1 MEEKSSIGAILNLNC
16 IICEKRKNFKIDYLS
31 LLEYKLLKIRALPSS
46 KILMSSNEVSIED
59 RKFLHIL
66 EKGTVKKDVHYVAPL
81 PFWDENLV
89 MPNNRI
95 QALRRLKCLK
105 RFLTDKRFPQDY
117 PKITNLVVGAMIKLH
132 MLVRA

>member
-1 MEEKSSIGAILNLNC
+1 MFKVMY
-16 IICEKRKNFKIDYLS
+16 KNNFS
-31 LLEYKLLKIRALPSS
+31 EPALPSS
-46 KILMSSNEVSIED
+46 KVMMSSNEVSIED

-66 EKGTVKKDVHYVAPL
+66 EKGTVKKDIHYVVPL

-105 RFLTDKRFPQDY
+105 RFLRDKRFPQDY
-117 PKITNLVVGAMIKLH
+117 LKITNLIAGAMIKLH
-132 MLVRA
+132 ILVGA